1 MMRRA
6 VTMNEMKPFEL
17 SKRTGN
23 IGLDFINSAN
33 FHRTENHQEWFNSEM
48 DVMKWADYT
57 GISVEE
63 DSGSAMSLAEMIEL
77 REVMYR
83 LALHAIKRTI
93 AAVDDRRTFNEWIK
107 QAHKHTEVTQNEAGV
122 FEKKLIGAGGLT
134 NIAYVVVLAFG
145 DLIMSKT
152 IQKVKQCQSSRCEWL
167 FIDQTKNQSKQ
178 WCSMKVCGNREKAK
192 RFYHSTKK

>member
-107 QAHKHTEVTQNEAGV
+107 QAH
-122 FEKKLIGAGGLT
+122 
-134 NIAYVVVLAFG
+134 
-145 DLIMSKT
+145 
-152 IQKVKQCQSSRCEWL
+152 
-167 FIDQTKNQSKQ
+167 
-178 WCSMKVCGNREKAK
+178 
-192 RFYHSTKK
+192 